1 MLKVLKE
8 GKFNLPEVFAR
19 GIVVGLLLTIVI
31 GLGYQKW
38 RASAAAGE
46 RVIEIHARMPEAGGW
61 TPAEL
66 TARAGETIHLRLTS
80 DDVVHGFA
88 IGGEEFASNPISL
101 DVEPGK
107 VSEVTLNFDKPGKY
121 TFYCTRWCG
130 LNHWRMRGS
139 IEVSGAESK
148 SVEQAKP
155 LYLQLGLDI
164 DAAHPAGNVPA
175 VAPSAGRGALLG
187 DSLPEDYRSR
197 EYYRAHSPA
206 QVWEDLRAEPGL
218 RDLTSA
224 ELWDLVAFIWWSNTT
239 PEAIREGEQLFASNC
254 AACHGESGAGDGV
267 MAGRL
272 EAAGAAISAGEHES
286 GHKPV
291 EPADFTRVREL
302 LGASPALLQGKILRG
317 GMGTGMPYW
326 GPILS
331 EAQTWEIVD
340 YLWTFQFSE
349 EP

>member
-1 MLKVLKE
+1 MSLAD
-8 GKFNLPEVFAR
+8 GKFKLPEMIAR
-19 GIVVGLLLTIVI
+19 SIVIGLLLTVVI
-31 GLGYQKW
+31 GLGFQQW
-38 RASAAAGE
+38 RANTSSGE
-46 RVIEIHARMPEAGGW
+46 RTIEIHARMPEAGGW
-61 TPAEL
+61 MPAEL

-88 IGGEEFASNPISL
+88 IGAEQFDGEPIAV
-101 DVEPGK
+101 DVEPGIFT
-107 VSEVTLNFDKPGKY
+107 EVTLKFDEPGNY

-139 IEVSGAESK
+139 IEVSGPESK
-148 SVEQAKP
+148 SVEQSKP

-164 DAAHPAGNVPA
+164 DAPHPARTVPA
-175 VAPSAGRGALLG
+175 MAPSAGRGALLG
-187 DSLPEDYRSR
+187 VALPEEYRSR

-206 QVWEDLRAEPGL
+206 QAWQDLRAEPGL
-218 RDLTSA
+218 KDLTST

-239 PEAIREGEQLFASNC
+239 PEAIREGEQLYASNC
-254 AACHGESGAGDGV
+254 AACHGEGGAGDGV

-272 EAAGAAISAGEHES
+272 EAAGAAINAGDHES

-291 EPADFTRVREL
+291 KPADFTRAKEL

-331 EAQTWEIVD
+331 EAQTWAIVD
-340 YLWTFQFSE
+340 YLWTFQFEE